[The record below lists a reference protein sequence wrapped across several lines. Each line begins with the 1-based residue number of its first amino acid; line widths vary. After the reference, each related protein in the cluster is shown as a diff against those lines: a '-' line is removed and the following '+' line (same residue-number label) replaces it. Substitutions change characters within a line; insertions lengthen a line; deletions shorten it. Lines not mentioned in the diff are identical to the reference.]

1 MAKQRYLTEG
11 YISKEVIADNNGKLG
26 IVAHR
31 CRNCGKLSFPAYEL
45 CPYCSSDNTDRVF
58 LSDEATVLAATVT
71 YAPVPPYKPP
81 FTLAMVDIDDEVR
94 TLVRVESKDLP
105 KVGDKLRLK
114 FGVLFTETEYDRKKK
129 VSEDVDVVGY
139 YYVPVAEESEAAEN

>member
-1 MAKQRYLTEG
+1 
-11 YISKEVIADNNGKLG
+11 
-26 IVAHR
+26 
-31 CRNCGKLSFPAYEL
+31 
-45 CPYCSSDNTDRVF
+45 
-58 LSDEATVLAATVT
+58 
-71 YAPVPPYKPP
+71 
-81 FTLAMVDIDDEVR
+81 MVDIDDEVR